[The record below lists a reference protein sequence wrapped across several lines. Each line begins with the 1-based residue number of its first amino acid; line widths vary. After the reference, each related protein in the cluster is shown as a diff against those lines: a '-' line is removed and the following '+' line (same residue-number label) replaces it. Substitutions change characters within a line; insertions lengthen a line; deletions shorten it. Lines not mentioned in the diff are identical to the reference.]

1 MSLQWDVIGS
11 EGFKFM
17 GKMNASIS
25 HEIKNVLAIIN
36 ENAGL
41 LEDFALMAE
50 KGMAI
55 DPGRLK
61 TLAGKIQSQIRRADK
76 IVKNMN
82 TFAHSVDETTGRLEL
97 GELLSFM
104 AALSER
110 PAAMKG
116 LTISVEPPSNPITI
130 TTNPFFLENMIWLCL
145 DFAMETTG
153 PEGKRLHLT
162 ADAEDQ
168 WAQVRIS
175 GLEGPQDALS
185 QAVFP
190 GKQENALIQA
200 LGGRAVLNQ
209 TGGELVLSLPLEP
222 GGQ

>member
-17 GKMNASIS
+17 GKINASIS

-41 LEDFALMAE
+41 LEDFTLMAE

-61 TLAGKIQSQIRRADK
+61 TLAGKIQSQIRRADR

-116 LTISVEPPSNPITI
+116 MTISVEPPPNPITI

-153 PEGKRLHLT
+153 PEGKSLHLT

-209 TGGELVLSLPLEP
+209 TTGELVLSLPLEP